1 MDDLKPMIK
10 KYWPYVL
17 GGVVGIYLIVKF
29 SSPKAVSQGDGGY
42 SAFLNSQAQA
52 GAMQSQNAL
61 QSQALQ
67 AQIDADERKSAREFE
82 VFNLQSNRDYELT
95 TKRLELEQ
103 TAIHANAMNQF
114 QLSQAAMAQSVS
126 QGAAGVIGE
135 LSRPSIHAMN
145 SAASENAAAL
155 QAAAMA
161 AAGGYLAQSD
171 MVSSMSG
178 MVGDV
183 SKSLGATNSALAAIA
198 QSPRPP
204 SLADSMVQGASVI
217 ARGGPSGGFGGAMW

>member
-17 GGVVGIYLIVKF
+17 GGVVGIYLIMKF
-29 SSPKAVSQGDGGY
+29 SSPKAVSQGGGGY

-82 VFNLQSNRDYELT
+82 FT

-103 TAIHANAMNQF
+103 TAINAKAMNQF